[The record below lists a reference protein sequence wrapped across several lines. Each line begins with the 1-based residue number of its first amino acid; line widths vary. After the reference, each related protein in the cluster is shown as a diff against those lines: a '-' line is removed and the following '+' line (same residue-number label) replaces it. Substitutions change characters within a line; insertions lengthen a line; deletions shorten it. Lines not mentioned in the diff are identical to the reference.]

1 MTVHERGCE
10 VSTMILPLKVL
21 RAACAAQRSIVRR
34 EWPLGVPLT
43 PLTAQRAV
51 ELGLDLEWIADHLL
65 DAPAWADYKRVRAP
79 AKADYDR
86 ATAPAWEN
94 YTRVSAKAKAEP
106 AHKWQRTCH
115 SLTTCLDHPGSF
127 ANIPFCLRRPHR
139 LHQKCRLPNRTSHTQ
154 FRHNSVH
161 HT

>member
-1 MTVHERGCE
+1 MTAHERGCE
-10 VSTMILPLKVL
+10 VSDPMILPLKVL

-34 EWPLGVPLT
+34 EWPQGVPLT

-65 DAPAWADYKRVRAP
+65 DDPAWADFKRVSAK

-94 YTRVSAKAKAEP
+94 YTRVSAKAKADYERVAAP
-106 AHKWQRTCH
+106 A
-115 SLTTCLDHPGSF
+115 LLDGV
-127 ANIPFCLRRPHR
+127 IQTLKRKGTR
-139 LHQKCRLPNRTSHTQ
+139 
-154 FRHNSVH
+154 
-161 HT
+161 